1 MPRYP
6 RNFSQTIFFH
16 VITQGINK
24 EYIFDKPEDVK
35 YYIKNMYRLKEKL
48 DVQIIAYCIMNN
60 HAHILIKT
68 NNIHELGK
76 YMQCLNTKYGLSLI
90 HI

>member
-35 YYIKNMYRLKEKL
+35 YYIK
-48 DVQIIAYCIMNN
+48 ICID
-60 HAHILIKT
+60 
-68 NNIHELGK
+68 
-76 YMQCLNTKYGLSLI
+76 
-90 HI
+90 